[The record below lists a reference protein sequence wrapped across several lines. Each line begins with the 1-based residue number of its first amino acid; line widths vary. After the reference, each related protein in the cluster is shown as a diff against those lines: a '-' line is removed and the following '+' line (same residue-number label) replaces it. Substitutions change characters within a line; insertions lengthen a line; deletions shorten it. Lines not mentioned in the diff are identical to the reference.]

1 MHQTTDTV
9 ANIHLP
15 RPRPGCGTPKGTQG
29 IICTATAARPASVAL
44 RAPSLAPLQEVRQD
58 RLLAAWI
65 KSLKRL
71 GVSKYNYDSN
81 TNNNNNKNHHH
92 K

>member
-1 MHQTTDTV
+1 MHQTTDTI
-9 ANIHLP
+9 ANIHRP
-15 RPRPGCGTPKGTQG
+15 RPRPGSGTQKGTPGR
-29 IICTATAARPASVAL
+29 ICTAP

-71 GVSKYNYDSN
+71 GVSKYNCDSN
-81 TNNNNNKNHHH
+81 TNNNNNKNHHD